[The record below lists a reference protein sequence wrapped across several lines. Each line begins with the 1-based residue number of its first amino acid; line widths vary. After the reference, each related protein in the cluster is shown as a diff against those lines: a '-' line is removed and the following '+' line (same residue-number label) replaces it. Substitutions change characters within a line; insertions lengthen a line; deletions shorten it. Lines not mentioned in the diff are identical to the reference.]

1 MSDVAKQSK
10 APRNGVRMK
19 HDTIYASY
27 IIIHAMTG
35 SHFSRACLNS
45 WNVTP
50 RAHMGMLGRVSLRVS
65 KREGTALGAEE
76 GSKILMQKTE
86 LLM

>member
-1 MSDVAKQSK
+1 MSDVAKQSI

-19 HDTIYASY
+19 HDTIFVSY

-35 SHFSRACLNS
+35 SHFSRVCLNS
-45 WNVTP
+45 WNITP
-50 RAHMGMLGRVSLRVS
+50 HAHMGMLRRVSVRGKERGPRSEL
-65 KREGTALGAEE
+65 KRGA
-76 GSKILMQKTE
+76 KILMWKTG